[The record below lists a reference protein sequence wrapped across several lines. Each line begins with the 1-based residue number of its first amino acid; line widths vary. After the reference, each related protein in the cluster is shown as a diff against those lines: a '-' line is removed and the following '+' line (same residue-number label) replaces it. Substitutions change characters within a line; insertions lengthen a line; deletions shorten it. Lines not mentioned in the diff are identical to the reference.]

1 VPVCGKLIPLIHK
14 GDIMFEIPID
24 QEVWNDNALKKLD
37 DLAVQIALAILSNPK
52 SVNDIG
58 YACAGQSDTKSLE
71 DAITFCAYTQA
82 KSLILGGAEFKEK
95 LANEKEMPKDL

>member
-1 VPVCGKLIPLIHK
+1 
-14 GDIMFEIPID
+14 MFEIPID
-24 QEVWNDNALKKLD
+24 QEVWNDNTLKKLD

-52 SVNDIG
+52 SVNDIS
-58 YACAGQSDTKSLE
+58 YVCAGRNTGSLE

-95 LANEKEMPKDL
+95 LANEKEMPKGS